1 MRKTQKV
8 SKYRGIHK
16 NSFSKLG
23 IILIIGLI
31 FLTIKIKTFLWDSEL
46 SLKNRIM
53 DFIAYYTCMYLCYG
67 EVLRFNNK
75 CGYVAF
81 FYMYVH
87 RCLKKLCI
95 LN

>member
-1 MRKTQKV
+1 M
-8 SKYRGIHK
+8 
-16 NSFSKLG
+16 
-23 IILIIGLI
+23 IIGLI

-53 DFIAYYTCMYLCYG
+53 DFIAYHTCMYLCYG

-75 CGYVAF
+75 CGYNVAF

-87 RCLKKLCI
+87 RYLKK
-95 LN
+95 